1 MHPQRVE
8 SLSHAQRERLAYI
21 DFRLYFM
28 GEVGR
33 PDLASR
39 FGVAPA
45 GATRDLALYRE
56 VAPQNIEFD
65 GSNKIYR
72 IVTNFAPLFEHAP
85 QRVLSALSLG
95 FGDGVNGESQPLLP
109 CESPAALS
117 NPQMKIL
124 APICRAIHAKRP
136 VAIRYH
142 SVSSGESERVIVPF
156 ALVDTGLRWHIRAFD
171 RKSGEFR
178 DFVIT
183 RIEAP
188 LLLDEEPKVNERSDS
203 DIQWTRIVEVQ
214 LVPHPDQPRPA
225 ITERDFNMVNGSIE
239 LKLRAATAGYML
251 RRWSVDCS
259 PDHSLRGPEYRLWLN
274 DPLTIYGAKNALLA
288 PGYRSPDKQ
297 EQGRSIIMTYNPTR
311 ALELLRIG
319 SGRTDAAFREGQED
333 AIRHIVDGRGRLLVV
348 QKTGW
353 GKSFVYFIATKI
365 LRDSGNGP
373 ALLISPLLALM
384 RNQIAAAERMG
395 VRAATINSDNIDDW
409 TQVEAKL
416 ARGEIDILLISP
428 ERLANE
434 RFRTQVLA
442 GIAAQ
447 ISMLVIDE
455 AHCISDWGH
464 DFRPHY
470 RLLERIVKT
479 LPPNLRLL
487 ATTATANNRVMEDLA
502 AVLGPKLDVS
512 RGDLNRTSLSLQTIR
527 LPSQAERLAW
537 LAEQLATLQG
547 HGIIYTLTVRDANQV
562 ADWLKTRG
570 FNVEAYTGET
580 GDRREALE
588 QALLNNEV
596 KALVA
601 TTALGMGYDK
611 PDLAFV
617 IHYQMPGS
625 VVAYYQQVGRA
636 GRALD
641 SAYGVLLS
649 GQEESG
655 ITDWFIRS
663 AFPTREEVAEVL
675 GALEEDENG
684 LSVPELLGR
693 VNLSKGRVDKTIA
706 LLSLESPA
714 PIAKQG
720 TKWQLT
726 AATLSEGFWA
736 RAERLTALRRDEHQQ
751 MQDYVSLP
759 FGDHMGF
766 LIGALDGDPSVVTQ
780 PALPALP
787 TGVNEALVRDAIA
800 FLRRTSLP
808 IEPRKKWPDGGMP
821 QYSVKGFIAAGC
833 QAQPGKA
840 LCVWGDAGWGGL
852 VRQGKYHDSKFAD
865 DLVGA
870 CVKMVREWDP
880 QPKPTWVTC
889 VPSLRHPDLVPN
901 FAKRLAAAL
910 GLPFHMVMAKTD
922 NRPEQKT
929 MANSTQ
935 QARNIDGS
943 LELNG
948 QPVPHGPVILV
959 DDMVDSRWTLTVA
972 AWLLRKNGSGDV
984 WPMALSQTGH
994 DE

>member
-1 MHPQRVE
+1 M
-8 SLSHAQRERLAYI
+8 AY
-21 DFRLYFM
+21 D
-28 GEVGR
+28 
-33 PDLASR
+33 
-39 FGVAPA
+39 
-45 GATRDLALYRE
+45 
-56 VAPQNIEFD
+56 
-65 GSNKIYR
+65 
-72 IVTNFAPLFEHAP
+72 
-85 QRVLSALSLG
+85 
-95 FGDGVNGESQPLLP
+95 
-109 CESPAALS
+109 
-117 NPQMKIL
+117 
-124 APICRAIHAKRP
+124 
-136 VAIRYH
+136 
-142 SVSSGESERVIVPF
+142 
-156 ALVDTGLRWHIRAFD
+156 
-171 RKSGEFR
+171 
-178 DFVIT
+178 
-183 RIEAP
+183 
-188 LLLDEEPKVNERSDS
+188 PK
-203 DIQWTRIVEVQ
+203 
-214 LVPHPDQPRPA
+214 
-225 ITERDFNMVNGSIE
+225 
-239 LKLRAATAGYML
+239 
-251 RRWSVDCS
+251 
-259 PDHSLRGPEYRLWLN
+259 
-274 DPLTIYGAKNALLA
+274 
-288 PGYRSPDKQ
+288 
-297 EQGRSIIMTYNPTR
+297 R

-319 SGRTDAAFREGQED
+319 SGRADATFRDGQED
-333 AIRHIVDGRGRLLVV
+333 AIRHIVEGKGRLLVV

-353 GKSFVYFIATKI
+353 GKSFVYFIATKL
-365 LRDSGNGP
+365 LREAGAGP

-395 VRAATINSDNIDDW
+395 VRAATINSDNMDDW
-409 TQVEAKL
+409 TVVEGKL
-416 ARGEIDILLISP
+416 AKGEIDILLISP

-562 ADWLKTRG
+562 AQWLKTQG

-580 GDRREALE
+580 GDRREQLE
-588 QALLNNEV
+588 QALLNNQV

-649 GQEESG
+649 GQEESD

-663 AFPTREEVAEVL
+663 AFPTRQEVADVL
-675 GALEEDENG
+675 GALEDEPNG
-684 LSVPELLGR
+684 LSVPELLSR
-693 VNLSKGRVDKTIA
+693 VNLSKGRVDKTIS
-706 LLSLESPA
+706 LLSLEAPA

-720 TKWQLT
+720 SKWQLT
-726 AATLSEGFWA
+726 AATLSETFWH
-736 RAERLTALRRDEHQQ
+736 RAERLTELRRYEHQQ
-751 MQDYVSLP
+751 MYDYVNLP
-759 FGDHMGF
+759 FGEHMGF
-766 LIGALDGDPSVVTQ
+766 LIDALDGDQSEIAAPT
-780 PALPALP
+780 LPPLP
-787 TGVNEALVRDAIA
+787 TRVNAALVQAAIE
-800 FLRRTSLP
+800 FLRRSSL
-808 IEPRKKWPDGGMP
+808 IITPRKQWPLGGMP
-821 QYSVKGFIAAGC
+821 LYGLLAPLGPRSIAREH
-833 QAQPGKA
+833 QAEIGRA

-852 VRQGKYHDSKFAD
+852 VRQGKYHNGHFSDE
-865 DLVGA
+865 LVAA
-870 CVKMVREWDP
+870 CVKMIQEWSP
-880 QPKPTWVTC
+880 QPNPAWVTC
-889 VPSLRHPDLVPN
+889 VPSLRHPELVPN
-901 FAKRLAAAL
+901 FAQRLAAAL
-910 GLPFHMVMAKTD
+910 GLPFHMVIAKTD
-922 NRPEQKT
+922 ARPEQKT

-943 LELNG
+943 LALNG
-948 QPVPHGPVILV
+948 QPIPPGPVLLV

-972 AWLLRKNGSGDV
+972 AWLLRKSGSGAV

>member
-1 MHPQRVE
+1 MAYDANRALDLLQTGSSRVD
-8 SLSHAQRERLAYI
+8 AR
-21 DFRLYFM
+21 
-28 GEVGR
+28 
-33 PDLASR
+33 
-39 FGVAPA
+39 
-45 GATRDLALYRE
+45 
-56 VAPQNIEFD
+56 
-65 GSNKIYR
+65 
-72 IVTNFAPLFEHAP
+72 
-85 QRVLSALSLG
+85 
-95 FGDGVNGESQPLLP
+95 
-109 CESPAALS
+109 
-117 NPQMKIL
+117 
-124 APICRAIHAKRP
+124 
-136 VAIRYH
+136 
-142 SVSSGESERVIVPF
+142 
-156 ALVDTGLRWHIRAFD
+156 
-171 RKSGEFR
+171 FR
-178 DFVIT
+178 D
-183 RIEAP
+183 
-188 LLLDEEPKVNERSDS
+188 
-203 DIQWTRIVEVQ
+203 
-214 LVPHPDQPRPA
+214 
-225 ITERDFNMVNGSIE
+225 
-239 LKLRAATAGYML
+239 
-251 RRWSVDCS
+251 
-259 PDHSLRGPEYRLWLN
+259 
-274 DPLTIYGAKNALLA
+274 
-288 PGYRSPDKQ
+288 
-297 EQGRSIIMTYNPTR
+297 
-311 ALELLRIG
+311 
-319 SGRTDAAFREGQED
+319 GQED
-333 AIRHIVDGRGRLLVV
+333 AIRHIVEGRGRLLVV

-353 GKSFVYFIATKI
+353 GKSFVYFIATKL
-365 LRDSGNGP
+365 LREAGNGP

-395 VRAATINSDNIDDW
+395 VRAATINSDNVDDW
-409 TQVEAKL
+409 TQIEALL
-416 ARGEIDILLISP
+416 ARGAVDILLISP

-470 RLLERIVKT
+470 RLLERIVRT

-487 ATTATANNRVMEDLA
+487 ATTATANNRVMEDLG

-512 RGDLNRTSLSLQTIR
+512 RGDLNRSSLTLQTIR
-527 LPSQAERLAW
+527 MPSQAERLAW
-537 LAEQLATLQG
+537 LAERLTTLEG

-562 ADWLKTRG
+562 ADWLKSRG

-580 GDRREALE
+580 GDRREELE

-649 GQEESG
+649 GQEESD

-663 AFPTREEVAEVL
+663 AFPTRQEVADVL
-675 GALEEDENG
+675 GALEEVENG
-684 LSVPELLGR
+684 LSVPELLSR
-693 VNLSKGRVDKTIA
+693 VNLSKGRIEKTIA
-706 LLSLESPA
+706 LLSLEAPA

-736 RAERLTALRRDEHQQ
+736 RAERLTELRRDEHHQ
-751 MQDYVSLP
+751 MEEYVRLP
-759 FGDHMGF
+759 FGAHMGF
-766 LIGALDGDPSVVTQ
+766 LISALDGDPLGVT
-780 PALPALP
+780 PPTLPPLP
-787 TGVNEALVRDAIA
+787 TSINESVIRDAIA
-800 FLRRTSLP
+800 FLQRTSLP
-808 IEPRKKWPDGGMP
+808 IDPRKQWPGGGMP
-821 QYSVKGFIAAGC
+821 QYGVRGNIAPAH
-833 QAQPGKA
+833 QPHPGKA

-852 VRQGKYHDSKFAD
+852 VRQGKYHDGRFSD
-865 DLVGA
+865 ELVGA
-870 CVKMVREWDP
+870 CVGMVHEWNP

-901 FAKRLAAAL
+901 FARRLAAAL
-910 GLPFHMVMAKTD
+910 GLPFHMVIAKTD
-922 NRPEQKT
+922 DRPEQKT

-943 LELNG
+943 LALNG
-948 QPVPHGPVILV
+948 QPVPTGPVILV
-959 DDMVDSRWTLTVA
+959 DDMVDSRWTLTVS

-984 WPMALSQTGH
+984 FPMALSQTGH